1 MSANPEKSEASQI
14 ELQHDAS
21 LMISLLAGT
30 EAACANNSVNI
41 KVSLIIPVYNTDK
54 YLPQCLESAINQTL
68 KEIEIIVIDDAST
81 DDSLQIIRH
90 YESLD
95 DRIKVI
101 AFAENQGNGFGRNE
115 AIRQAKGEY
124 IMFLDSDDWLELN
137 AAELCYLKAGF
148 DQHDIVIYGHTSH
161 YIDIRKDKTYTME
174 CLPALSDNDPNV
186 FRYLMQQRKNLSCM
200 PWQYFIKKNIILS
213 NEIIFIEGIYYEDV
227 IFTIQA
233 IYFAKTIG
241 IIKQSL
247 YHYRRRDGS
256 ITLSHSKKKIA
267 DMFTSLGIVKRF
279 LEDEGIFNEHQRE
292 YLIRFLMHGVCYNFI
307 EYFKL
312 SGNYRDAELNNY
324 MYTLR
329 KSKIF
334 RHENL
339 LLLRLAISELGNDE
353 TRSKFFYLECEKF
366 LSGLMYG
373 YHIVWFN
380 YKISHLILQL
390 QRLKHRII
398 N

>member
-1 MSANPEKSEASQI
+1 MSANPKKTETSQIDLQQDASQ
-14 ELQHDAS
+14 
-21 LMISLLAGT
+21 MIPLIAGT
-30 EAACANNSVNI
+30 EAPCTNNSVDI
-41 KVSLIIPVYNTDK
+41 KVSIIIPVYNTAE

-81 DDSLQIIRH
+81 DNSLQIIKH

-101 AFAENQGNGFGRNE
+101 AFEENQGNGYGRNE
-115 AIRQAKGEY
+115 AIREAKGEY
-124 IMFLDSDDWLELN
+124 IMFLDSDDFLEYN
-137 AAELCYLKAGF
+137 AADLSYLKASY

-161 YIDIRKDKTYTME
+161 YIDIRTEKVFTVE
-174 CLPALSDNDPNV
+174 CLPALNDSDPNV

-200 PWQYFIKKNIILS
+200 PWQYFIKKNIIFS
-213 NEIIFIEGIYYEDV
+213 NEIIFIEGIYFEDV
-227 IFTIQA
+227 IFTIKS
-233 IYFAKTIG
+233 IYFAKSIG

-247 YHYRRRDGS
+247 YHYQRRDGS

-279 LEDEGIFNEHQRE
+279 LEDKGIFNEYQRE

-312 SGNYRDAELNNY
+312 PINYRDAELSKY
-324 MYTLR
+324 MYALR

-334 RHENL
+334 RQENL
-339 LLLRLAISELGNDE
+339 LLLRLAITELAEDE
-353 TRSKFFYLECEKF
+353 TRSKFYYIECEKF
-366 LSGLMYG
+366 LSALMYG
-373 YHIVWFN
+373 YQIVWFN

-390 QRLKHRII
+390 QRFKHQIVA
-398 N
+398 